1 MFLAKTKSI
10 DGITVI
16 IGISEAQVDAVLTER
31 AIKEDYGK
39 SLEYQALKTRLKK
52 MHSYRIM
59 INSLDNS
66 AVRLFMRVAKRINKI
81 IQDVK
86 PEDLTSAESEKIT
99 EYATLK
105 IKNKDSIMTIEKEL
119 KGVSENLGKKRIELL
134 NKHAIYFEPG
144 KDVEITDKQVVE
156 FRDKLRI
163 LGKKQFLTLDGN
175 IIDDNRGRI
184 AYFKNAENRWIIQNV
199 FMLGEKIDTL
209 SIWSEDL
216 TDEQRQEIGV
226 QIDTERIAGLDATEK
241 VTEFETLK
249 DGIALQAALMRSKLE
264 IQEDPEALVKSQEW
278 YKAEII
284 KLEDKYK

>member
-31 AIKEDYGK
+31 AIKEDYEK
-39 SLEYQALKTRLKK
+39 SLEYQALTTRLKK
-52 MHSYRIM
+52 MHSYRVT

-105 IKNKDSIMTIEKEL
+105 VKNKDSILTIEKEL
-119 KGVSENLGKKRIELL
+119 KGVSENLSKKRIELL
-134 NKHAIYFEPG
+134 KKHVIYFEPG
-144 KDVEITDKQVVE
+144 KDVEITDAQVME
-156 FRDKLRI
+156 SRDKLRT

-175 IIDDNRGRI
+175 IIDDDRGRI
-184 AYFKNAENRWIIQNV
+184 AYFKNQDDRWIIQNV
-199 FMLGEKIDTL
+199 FMLGEKVDTL

-216 TDEQRQEIGV
+216 IDEQRQEIGV
-226 QIDTERIAGLDATEK
+226 QVDMERIAGLDATEK

>member
-134 NKHAIYFEPG
+134 KKHAIYFEPG
-144 KDVEITDKQVVE
+144 KDVKIISAQVME
-156 FRDKLRI
+156 FRDKLRT